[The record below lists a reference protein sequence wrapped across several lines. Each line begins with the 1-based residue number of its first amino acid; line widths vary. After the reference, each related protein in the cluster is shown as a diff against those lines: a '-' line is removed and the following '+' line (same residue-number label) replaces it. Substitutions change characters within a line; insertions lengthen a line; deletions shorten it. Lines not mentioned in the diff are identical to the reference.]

1 MISRCK
7 DLEDY
12 TGKLMQ
18 KVIKRVIVINFL
30 AVLITFALGRFSQA
44 MLVGLLFGSIISVLN
59 LRLLALSVTKALE
72 MSPGKAQIYASS
84 RYLVR
89 MLIIGAVVFVSIKAP
104 YINAMGTIIGLLSAK
119 LAVIQM
125 GTSGKDI
132 ME

>member
-18 KVIKRVIVINFL
+18 NVIKRVIAINFL
-30 AVLITFALGRFSQA
+30 TVLITFALGKFSQG
-44 MLVGLLFGSIISVLN
+44 LLFGLLFGSTISVLN
-59 LRLLALSVTKALE
+59 FRLLALSVTKALE

-104 YINAMGTIIGLLSAK
+104 YINTIGTIIGLLSAK